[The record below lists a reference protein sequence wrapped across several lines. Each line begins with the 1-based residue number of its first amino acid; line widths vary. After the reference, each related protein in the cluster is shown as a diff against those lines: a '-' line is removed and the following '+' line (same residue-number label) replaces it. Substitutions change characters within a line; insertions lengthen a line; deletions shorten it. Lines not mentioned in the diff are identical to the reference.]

1 MSDLGSVTV
10 AALLGAIGANLEHGP
25 PSALGGRLVRLVD
38 ASMLTAA
45 NAEGSLCVMSASEVV
60 GGPPASQP
68 TLLVVP
74 TTTTWVADYDGAV
87 ARVPDARLALAHASA
102 HFVSPHLPAVGVDER
117 ASVHHSATLG
127 AGVRVAAYAV
137 IGAGAVLGQD
147 CAVGAGSVIGEG
159 VTLGAGCRLY
169 PNVTIY
175 PGVVFGDRVVVHAGS
190 VIGADGFGY
199 AAGPAGAVKVHHVG
213 GVRLEDDVEVGAN
226 TCIDRGTLQDTVVG
240 ARTKIDNHCQVGHN
254 VQIGHDTLIAGMAA
268 IAGSVKIGS
277 GVIIGGAVGISDH
290 VTIGDGARLAGRSGV
305 TKSVPAG
312 ATWAGFPA
320 RPHREFVRELYLLGK
335 LEDLWRRA
343 KAGARGEEREGSTE
357 E

>member
-1 MSDLGSVTV
+1 MSDVRGLTV
-10 AALLGAIGANLEHGP
+10 GELLAVIGVNLERGP
-25 PSALGGRLVRLVD
+25 VGASGARLVRLVD
-38 ASMLTAA
+38 AGMLTAA
-45 NAEGSLCVMSASEVV
+45 NAEGSVCVMSASEIT
-60 GGPPASQP
+60 GAPPVAEP
-68 TLLVVP
+68 TLLLVP
-74 TTTTWVADYDGAV
+74 VNTNWVEGYAGAI
-87 ARVPDARLALAHASA
+87 ARVPDTRLALALASA
-102 HFVSPHLPAVGVDER
+102 HFVEPHLPAVGVDAL
-117 ASVHHSATLG
+117 ASVHLSATLG
-127 AGVRVAAYAV
+127 AGVRVAANAV

-147 CAVGAGSVIGEG
+147 CSVGAGSVIGAG
-159 VTLGAGCRLY
+159 VRLGAGCRLY

-175 PGVVFGDRVVVHAGS
+175 PGVVLGDRVILHAGT

-199 AAGPAGAVKVHHVG
+199 AAGPTGAVKIHHLG
-213 GVRLEDDVEVGAN
+213 GVRLGDDVEVGAN

-254 VQIGHDTLIAGMAA
+254 VQIGHDTLVAGMAA

-290 VTIGDGARLAGRSGV
+290 VTIGDGARIAGRSGV

-320 RPHREFVRELYLLGK
+320 RPHREFVRELYLLSK
-335 LEDLWRRA
+335 LEELWRRA
-343 KAGARGEEREGSTE
+343 KAGARGEAREGTPE